1 MRVVQ
6 TALTKRTETGTAH
19 LIAWLPVDPRVKRGT
34 VVSLDK
40 DDSNR
45 WTVEAQ
51 YATQESEEIND
62 KWGLRLPKS
71 QRTER

>member
-1 MRVVQ
+1 M
-6 TALTKRTETGTAH
+6 
-19 LIAWLPVDPRVKRGT
+19 AWLPVDPKVHPGT

-45 WTVEAQ
+45 WTVEKQ
-51 YATQESEEIND
+51 YSVQEAD
-62 KWGLRLPKS
+62 ALHTKWGLDLPRS